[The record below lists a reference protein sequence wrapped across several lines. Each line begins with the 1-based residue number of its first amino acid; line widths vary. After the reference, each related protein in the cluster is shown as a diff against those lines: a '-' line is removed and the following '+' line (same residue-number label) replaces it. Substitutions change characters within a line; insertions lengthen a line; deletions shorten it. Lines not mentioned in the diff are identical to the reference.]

1 MFTLYVNLLL
11 KVDNL
16 LQINEGIVQRLL
28 IEEFQN
34 ENTKTPNV
42 NFPGLFILVD
52 ILEPESVEV
61 FALVFE
67 AE

>member
-1 MFTLYVNLLL
+1 MERF
-11 KVDNL
+11 
-16 LQINEGIVQRLL
+16 L

-34 ENTKTPNV
+34 ENTKTPNI

-52 ILEPESVEV
+52 ILEPESIEV

-67 AE
+67 AK